1 MLFNGEVAIITGA
14 AQGIGKAIAE
24 RFCAEGAK
32 SAVVDINE
40 SKGKACAEA
49 LRNQGADARFFRCD
63 VTKVDQI
70 CGCVQAVADAFG
82 RIDILVN
89 NAGILHTTPIED
101 VTEEEWD
108 RMMAINL
115 KSVFFMA
122 QQVIP
127 FLKSQ
132 GKGVILNMSSLAG
145 RMGGI
150 ANGLGYTASKAG
162 IIGLTY
168 GLAYRLAEHNIN
180 VNAIAPGTTQTDII
194 KAISPER
201 LASLMASIPL
211 GRLGT
216 PQDIAH
222 AAVFLTSPQAGFI
235 TGAVLDVNGGMFM
248 G

>member
-1 MLFNGEVAIITGA
+1 MLYSGEVAIVTGG
-14 AQGIGKAIAE
+14 AQGIGEAIAQ
-24 RFCAEGAK
+24 RYCAEGAK
-32 SAVVDINE
+32 TAIVDINAD
-40 SKGKACAEA
+40 KGEACARA
-49 LRNQGADARFFRCD
+49 IRAGGGDARFFKCD
-63 VTKVDQI
+63 VTSVSAI
-70 CGCVQAVADAFG
+70 RSCVQAIAEAFG

-101 VTEEEWD
+101 VTEDEWD

-115 KSVFFMA
+115 KSVFFMS

-127 FLKSQ
+127 YMKSQ
-132 GKGVILNMSSLAG
+132 GKGTILNMSSLAG
-145 RMGGI
+145 RMGGY

-168 GLAYRLAEHNIN
+168 GFANRLAKENIN

-201 LASLMASIPL
+201 LASLKASVPL

-216 PQDIAH
+216 PEDIANTT
-222 AAVFLTSPQAGFI
+222 VFLTSPQAGFI
-235 TGAVLDVNGGMFM
+235 TGVVLDVNGGMFV